1 MKYLTRESFSCY
13 SIFTLEKIK
22 FRPHHFLCMRYWVG
36 NGYSESYT
44 KFVNEI
50 LPQIKNGL
58 PVEITFGPDSLCSVC
73 PHLKNEICDSQERVM
88 KFDKAVIDYCGMEE
102 GQIVNWNDMFKL
114 VSEKIM
120 DAGLFESICGDC
132 SWAEYCH

>member
-1 MKYLTRESFSCY
+1 
-13 SIFTLEKIK
+13 
-22 FRPHHFLCMRYWVG
+22 MRYWVG

-73 PHLKNEICDSQERVM
+73 PHLKNGICDSQERVT

-102 GQIVNWNDMFKL
+102 GQTVNWNDMFKL

-120 DAGLFESICGDC
+120 DAVLFESICGDC